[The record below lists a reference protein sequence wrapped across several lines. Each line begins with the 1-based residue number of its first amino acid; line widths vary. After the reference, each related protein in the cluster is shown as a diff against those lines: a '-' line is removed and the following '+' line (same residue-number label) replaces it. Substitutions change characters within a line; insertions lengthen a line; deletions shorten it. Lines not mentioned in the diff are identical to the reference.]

1 MHTINGSYADSEMAD
16 FFAEMWAEGASFF
29 MYQSD
34 SVDSL
39 SSCCRLR
46 NGIEDNTFSYT
57 LGAGGIETGSKGV
70 ITMNLNRIVQD
81 WHRDN
86 ALAFEKEPFD
96 GLIFDSESDPGCPV
110 SLRELCKLPED
121 VLIYVRGKNLLGR
134 DEKSR
139 NNLCYSRSCFTECA
153 EELVEYFL
161 SSRVVESGIFDF
173 RHIITEFEPTQNS
186 GPDGK

>member
-1 MHTINGSYADSEMAD
+1 MRWFNNERLKNLLTFPVETANMHTIPLTKEMCEYFIENDKFPEGLNTISPQQAERVYADSEMAD

-81 WHRDN
+81 
-86 ALAFEKEPFD
+86 
-96 GLIFDSESDPGCPV
+96 
-110 SLRELCKLPED
+110 
-121 VLIYVRGKNLLGR
+121 
-134 DEKSR
+134 
-139 NNLCYSRSCFTECA
+139 
-153 EELVEYFL
+153 
-161 SSRVVESGIFDF
+161 
-173 RHIITEFEPTQNS
+173 
-186 GPDGK
+186 